1 MMYDVIVIGGGPGG
15 LAAAISAHENGAH
28 VLLIEREARLGG
40 MLKQC
45 IHDGFGL
52 ARFGERLAG
61 PEYVERF
68 IDRLEQLQIEA
79 RTQTFRERT
88 AKQVFIHGTRP
99 AGVFT
104 AGTAQ
109 NFTNLLGELPTR
121 RCVILGSGDIGLIM
135 ARRLTLEGAEVL
147 GVYEA
152 KPTPSGLT
160 RNIHQCLHDYD
171 IPLHLSHTVTRV
183 FGADRLTGVEVAEVD
198 ETMRPIPG
206 TEQRIDCDA
215 LIVSVGLIPENEL
228 AESLG
233 VPLDGHTR
241 GPVCDGQLMTEI
253 PGIFSCGN
261 ALHVNDLVDYVSASG
276 ELAGKSAAH
285 FAAHTRDEVAVTISN
300 DFGYLV
306 PQRLDRTQDN
316 SAVTL
321 YFRSAE
327 VLGPCRV
334 VLTIDGN
341 EVWSRRYP
349 FLRPPEMQ
357 QLTLD
362 FDKLGI
368 AHAGDVHFEIE
379 RRRRLVRHRQHLPP
393 RQGVCHLGDDRA
405 QAHHL
410 LDRAHRLPGRAG
422 AAGARIGG
430 HPEGPHLRR
439 HGRDPHRDRDRT
451 HRPRRRGHP
460 ECARPRRGRHR
471 HEQSAQAQTRLKSA
485 RKSLTV

>member
-1 MMYDVIVIGGGPGG
+1 
-15 LAAAISAHENGAH
+15 
-28 VLLIEREARLGG
+28 
-40 MLKQC
+40 
-45 IHDGFGL
+45 
-52 ARFGERLAG
+52 
-61 PEYVERF
+61 
-68 IDRLEQLQIEA
+68 
-79 RTQTFRERT
+79 
-88 AKQVFIHGTRP
+88 
-99 AGVFT
+99 
-104 AGTAQ
+104 
-109 NFTNLLGELPTR
+109 
-121 RCVILGSGDIGLIM
+121 
-135 ARRLTLEGAEVL
+135 
-147 GVYEA
+147 
-152 KPTPSGLT
+152 
-160 RNIHQCLHDYD
+160 
-171 IPLHLSHTVTRV
+171 
-183 FGADRLTGVEVAEVD
+183 
-198 ETMRPIPG
+198 MRPITG

-276 ELAGKSAAH
+276 ELAGRSAAH
-285 FAAHTRDEVAVTISN
+285 FAAHTRDEVAVTISD

-368 AHAGDVHFEIE
+368 SDASDVHFEIE
-379 RRRRLVRHRQHLPP
+379 V
-393 RQGVCHLGDDRA
+393 A
-405 QAHHL
+405 EA
-410 LDRAHRLPGRAG
+410 
-422 AAGARIGG
+422 
-430 HPEGPHLRR
+430 
-439 HGRDPHRDRDRT
+439 
-451 HRPRRRGHP
+451 
-460 ECARPRRGRHR
+460 
-471 HEQSAQAQTRLKSA
+471 
-485 RKSLTV
+485 

>member
-1 MMYDVIVIGGGPGG
+1 M
-15 LAAAISAHENGAH
+15 LATG
-28 VLLIEREARLGG
+28 
-40 MLKQC
+40 C
-45 IHDGFGL
+45 
-52 ARFGERLAG
+52 
-61 PEYVERF
+61 
-68 IDRLEQLQIEA
+68 
-79 RTQTFRERT
+79 RERT

-109 NFTNLLGELPTR
+109 HFTNLLGELPTR

-198 ETMRPIPG
+198 AHMRPITG

-285 FAAHTRDEVAVTISN
+285 FAAHTRDEVAVTISD

-368 AHAGDVHFEIE
+368 AHAGDVHFTIE
-379 RRRRLVRHRQHLPP
+379 V
-393 RQGVCHLGDDRA
+393 A
-405 QAHHL
+405 EA
-410 LDRAHRLPGRAG
+410 
-422 AAGARIGG
+422 
-430 HPEGPHLRR
+430 
-439 HGRDPHRDRDRT
+439 
-451 HRPRRRGHP
+451 
-460 ECARPRRGRHR
+460 
-471 HEQSAQAQTRLKSA
+471 
-485 RKSLTV
+485 